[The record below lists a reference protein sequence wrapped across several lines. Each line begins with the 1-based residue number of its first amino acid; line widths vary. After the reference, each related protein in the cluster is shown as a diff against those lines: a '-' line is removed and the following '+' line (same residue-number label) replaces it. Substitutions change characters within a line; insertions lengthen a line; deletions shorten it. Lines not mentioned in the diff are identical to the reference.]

1 MPPLILIST
10 ERSFSLAAASCYQPQ
25 CIDAH
30 LQPSSDQIEFK
41 TAIRGHHVY
50 KQTWTPSLGEILQC
64 KKDNRQEALDHDE
77 HAVGVYKFESDDAET
92 MLVGHVPIELSMF
105 LSRFLKASEKNAV
118 EVKVC
123 GKRRREVG
131 LVIPGH
137 YKARTK
143 SRSHCKILDRE
154 LNYNLYE
161 NKVLSF

>member
-1 MPPLILIST
+1 M
-10 ERSFSLAAASCYQPQ
+10 
-25 CIDAH
+25 
-30 LQPSSDQIEFK
+30 
-41 TAIRGHHVY
+41 
-50 KQTWTPSLGEILQC
+50 GEIPQC

-92 MLVGHVPIELSMF
+92 MLVGHVPIELSML

-123 GKRRREVG
+123 GKRLREVG

-154 LNYNLYE
+154 LNLYE